1 MFVEQLEPCDTEYKC
16 SYKDRADP
24 CTDNI
29 QTIDENNQGDH
40 GTNLVSSKLFLHN
53 IADILP

>member
-29 QTIDENNQGDH
+29 QTIDANDQGAH
-40 GTNLVSSKLFLHN
+40 GTNLVPSMLFLRY
-53 IADILP
+53 IAGIWP